1 MDAVYMLIRDFFL
14 NVFILYLIFHTACCV
29 LLLYSSSGRRRKRDR
44 GGGGGGGGRMDR
56 RRASVFLGFVFI
68 SVRYVYT
75 IDERMKRFVGNVGI
89 RMYLWFDC
97 GYARIRIE

>member
-1 MDAVYMLIRDFFL
+1 MLC
-14 NVFILYLIFHTACCV
+14 VVVV
-29 LLLYSSSGRRRKRDR
+29 LLLWKKKKERSRRRC
-44 GGGGGGGGRMDR
+44 GGGGGRMDR